1 MIKCCYLFSIS
12 IPLQAIRV
20 LLLLSLRPP
29 SYMVVSNRELA
40 NVPFSFNTNN
50 PKESFTGMVI
60 DMEVDMPRGH
70 SVSLS
75 TNGSR
80 ASSTHSYTSSMEYAE
95 YVKAITNNTT

>member
-1 MIKCCYLFSIS
+1 
-12 IPLQAIRV
+12 
-20 LLLLSLRPP
+20 
-29 SYMVVSNRELA
+29 
-40 NVPFSFNTNN
+40 
-50 PKESFTGMVI
+50 MVI

-95 YVKAITNNTT
+95 YVKAITNNTTQVDQVELSEFQGPTLFYIFPKVGETESAK